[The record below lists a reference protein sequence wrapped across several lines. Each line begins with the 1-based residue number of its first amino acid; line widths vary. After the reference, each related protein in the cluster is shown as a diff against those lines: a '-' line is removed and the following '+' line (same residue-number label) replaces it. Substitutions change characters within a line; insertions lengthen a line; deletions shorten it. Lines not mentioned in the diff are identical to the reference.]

1 MRKMLLSLLYC
12 SSGGSHL
19 GTYYTYYVNPTNNS
33 LNVGRMGL
41 CPHEQV

>member
-1 MRKMLLSLLYC
+1 MRKMLLPLLYC

-19 GTYYTYYVNPTNNS
+19 GTYYVNPTNNS

-41 CPHEQV
+41 CPNEQV